1 MATVKSIFANVK
13 GWAQD
18 LVEIGLVLALIFL
31 VIDILFGPTINI
43 VDNLVSVIN
52 SFVSQGVVGLIALLI
67 LLAIYNK

>member
-31 VIDILFGPTINI
+31 VIDILFGTPINI
-43 VDNLVSVIN
+43 VGNLVDVIN
-52 SFVSQGVVGLIALLI
+52 IFVSNGVVGLIALLV